1 MLFKLYIENIAVI
14 EKCEVEFDSG
24 LNILTGETGAGK
36 SIIINAIK
44 AVLGQRISKDMIRSG
59 SESAFVSASFVDISK
74 EVEDYVN
81 KLGFHLEEG
90 ALILEREISLNKR
103 NSYRINSRPT
113 TLSTLKDI
121 GEHLINIHGQFETYG
136 LLSSETHIE
145 YIDAIGNL
153 KEKIEDY
160 EESYLKLNELKS
172 KLDELNIDDTYKARK
187 IDLLNY
193 QINEIEEANITVG
206 EEDKLNSLKKTYL
219 NSQKI
224 ISTINEINENFNGN
238 DISQGALGLIK
249 NISDKLYELTE
260 IFPEVNSITDRMS
273 SLYYELEDC
282 SSEIMNIC
290 NIPEMS
296 NEEIEEIELRLDTIY
311 KLKLKYGNNEEEIL
325 DFLKKS
331 KDELNEIE
339 FSEDRIRRL
348 EDDIKVLEEEALR
361 KANCISEKRKKI
373 SIEFEDKV
381 RKELIFLDMPNVKLV
396 VNIKK
401 CQLNKHGCDNLTFL
415 ISTNIGEEPKDI
427 SKIASG
433 GELSRIMLAIKNV
446 LAKSDNI
453 DTLIFDEVDTGISG
467 SAAEKVG
474 LKLKEVSKSRQ
485 IICITHLAQIASF
498 GNKHFLIKKDI
509 NDNRT
514 YTNIKSLSQD
524 ERVSEIA
531 RIIGGKTD
539 ATIKVAK
546 EMLAHSRN

>member
-415 ISTNIGEEPKDI
+415 ISTNIGEEPEDI